1 MDQTS
6 LNTTDSLLGDSA
18 SNYLGYGSQRNSKV
32 RQPSFFTFDPIP
44 STSGSQHFAS
54 SMSGSTDLL
63 HLRMGPDLSID
74 PHYHPDFRRK
84 SRLTGFGLEDAHS
97 PFNDLSLYDDGLF
110 SGESY
115 RSSILNRPFFSSSFA
130 TSPSYSEPV
139 GGCQDRD
146 CIFHESSVPTTPT
159 LLNLRP
165 QRTSIPMG
173 NVSLSS
179 GPSQL
184 SSSNTSF
191 KSINPPLGS
200 VNSQITSVNPPPA
213 SSNTSLSSSSTQLE
227 SANPPLQRSSNPLG
241 SSPTPKHTSPS
252 IQRTS
257 PSIQRTSP
265 QRSQRSQRH
274 GTPRTSQ
281 SSPQRPNS
289 RYTGNRSRTGSPGTI
304 DVSNEVRLED
314 VESGKDRR
322 TTLMIKNIP
331 NA

>member
-18 SNYLGYGSQRNSKV
+18 SNYLSYGSQRNSKV

-173 NVSLSS
+173 KCLYPRDHLNFPHPTL
-179 GPSQL
+179 P
-184 SSSNTSF
+184 
-191 KSINPPLGS
+191 
-200 VNSQITSVNPPPA
+200 
-213 SSNTSLSSSSTQLE
+213 
-227 SANPPLQRSSNPLG
+227 
-241 SSPTPKHTSPS
+241 SSPS
-252 IQRTS
+252 
-257 PSIQRTSP
+257 
-265 QRSQRSQRH
+265 
-274 GTPRTSQ
+274 
-281 SSPQRPNS
+281 
-289 RYTGNRSRTGSPGTI
+289 
-304 DVSNEVRLED
+304 
-314 VESGKDRR
+314 
-322 TTLMIKNIP
+322 TLH
-331 NA
+331 